1 MLYLYK
7 FHGEGMHKMKIN
19 TSTISNNFKTDKF
32 SYTSKYKE
40 EPTIVIF
47 EIPEDTFTKLH
58 DKYAEDV
65 EIAAG
70 PHGHPYSGRPTIS
83 SDSEDGKMTFID
95 WLFCPERKLH
105 KRPKTFIDNL
115 LSLGDNNFDDDVSRY
130 HAQLAKDAIEK
141 AKNFIG
147 KDVPISIPI
156 GDINKDGVADTII
169 SGINKAI
176 DITGDGK
183 ADIIGTLIDVT
194 GDGKA
199 DYVIDKLG
207 NLTKINSDMVR
218 VIDES
223 GITFEDLKDIP
234 NIILTL
240 LNNK

>member
-1 MLYLYK
+1 M
-7 FHGEGMHKMKIN
+7 
-19 TSTISNNFKTDKF
+19 
-32 SYTSKYKE
+32 
-40 EPTIVIF
+40 
-47 EIPEDTFTKLH
+47 
-58 DKYAEDV
+58 
-65 EIAAG
+65 
-70 PHGHPYSGRPTIS
+70 
-83 SDSEDGKMTFID
+83 
-95 WLFCPERKLH
+95 
-105 KRPKTFIDNL
+105 
-115 LSLGDNNFDDDVSRY
+115 
-130 HAQLAKDAIEK
+130 
-141 AKNFIG
+141 
-147 KDVPISIPI
+147 PISIPI